1 MSEFASFGRMLM
13 VFGIVLVIAGA
24 LLTFAG
30 KVPRLPGDIVIKRD
44 TFVFYFPLAT
54 SLLLSAILTIILTLL
69 FARR

>member
-1 MSEFASFGRMLM
+1 MSDLAPFGRTLM
-13 VFGIVLVIAGA
+13 VFGIVLLIAGG

-54 SLLLSAILTIILTLL
+54 SLLLSAVLTIILTVL